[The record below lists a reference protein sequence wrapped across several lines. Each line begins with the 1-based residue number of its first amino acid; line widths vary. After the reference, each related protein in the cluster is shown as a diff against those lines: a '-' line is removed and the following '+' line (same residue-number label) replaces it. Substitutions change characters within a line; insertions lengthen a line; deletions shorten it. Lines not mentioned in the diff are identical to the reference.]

1 MNQKGFLFLTLA
13 LFLAVATVSAQQAV
27 GRYVITV
34 YNGYQTT
41 TLATSDRK
49 EAIAILRRVRTEGV
63 RFVNPYTGAAAWWI
77 GSYLDLIDS
86 NDPSGATGSAKAILN
101 DAFPTAAG
109 VP

>member
-1 MNQKGFLFLTLA
+1 M
-13 LFLAVATVSAQQAV
+13 
-27 GRYVITV
+27 ITV

-41 TLATSDRK
+41 MLATSDCK

-63 RFVNPYTGAAAWWI
+63 RFVNPYTGAAAWWA

-86 NDPSGATGSAKAILN
+86 NDVSSDRSAKAILN

-109 VP
+109 LP